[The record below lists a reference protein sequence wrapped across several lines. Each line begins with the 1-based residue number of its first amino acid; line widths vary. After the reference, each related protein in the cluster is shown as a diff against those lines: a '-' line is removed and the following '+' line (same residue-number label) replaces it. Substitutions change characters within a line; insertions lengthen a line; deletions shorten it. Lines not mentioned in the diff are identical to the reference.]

1 MEPLAT
7 TDDLEA
13 VLGRT
18 LTDTEAARV
27 EALLVQAS
35 AVVRRRSTQDFTQ
48 AETIIRL
55 HIRDGFAVLP
65 QRPVNDVSTVQ
76 TIDGNDV
83 WYQWD
88 GLDRIIV
95 DPSRA
100 INDFELNTL
109 AYPPP
114 TIDVTYDHG
123 YAPTDDDPPASTI
136 PADVVALVCQ
146 VVLRTLG
153 QDPTAAGMQQESIA
167 GYSYSVGSAAAAGVV
182 GLLPAEAEFLDT
194 FRRRGAT
201 GRIGP

>member
-18 LTDTEAARV
+18 LTDTEATRAA
-27 EALLVQAS
+27 ALLVQAS
-35 AVVRRRSTQDFTQ
+35 AVVRRASSQDFTQ
-48 AETIIRL
+48 AETVIRS
-55 HIRDGFAVLP
+55 HVRDAFVVLP
-65 QRPVNDVSTVQ
+65 QRPVNGVSSVQ
-76 TIDGNDV
+76 DIDGNDV
-83 WYQWD
+83 WFQWD

-100 INDFELNTL
+100 INEFELNTL

-123 YAPTDDDPPASTI
+123 FAATDDDPPVSTI
-136 PADVVALVCQ
+136 PADVVAVVCQ
-146 VVLRTLG
+146 IVLRTLG
-153 QDPTAAGMQQESIA
+153 QDPTASGMQQESIA
-167 GYSYSVGSAAAAGVV
+167 GYSYSVGSAAAAGVI
-182 GLLPAEAEFLDT
+182 GLLPPEAEFLAS
-194 FRRRGAT
+194 FKRRGAT